1 MSAEAQTVTENRFC
15 TLYRAT
21 PTSMQ
26 MTLPGFVASRA
37 HRHTFS
43 DPCSTMPVTAA
54 FREVRA
60 QSQQQAPHSHPCISG
75 RQYLTVGD
83 TQCVILDCCRVVQP
97 ALPDRPVDA
106 AAIQGALVPT

>member
-1 MSAEAQTVTENRFC
+1 LRCPTRRLAPPEGEFALQLDASADEVAAMSAEAQTVTENRFC

-60 QSQQQAPHSHPCISG
+60 QSQ
-75 RQYLTVGD
+75 
-83 TQCVILDCCRVVQP
+83 
-97 ALPDRPVDA
+97 
-106 AAIQGALVPT
+106 